1 MSPCRPFKP
10 TDKMFRACDSGSY
23 ATLRVRDSGSYAEN
37 TTLRAYTPSDFFKP
51 KMTTAT
57 TAKSFKDMIPTI
69 EAIAVLQRT
78 APTRRER
85 ARHLNDLYS
94 YVSDHILLLY
104 TEPKHLRDF
113 AEMARKQLAAIPTNK
128 SAPEYEELR
137 ETLEMFI
144 TLSG

>member
-1 MSPCRPFKP
+1 M
-10 TDKMFRACDSGSY
+10 
-23 ATLRVRDSGSYAEN
+23 LRVRDSSSYAEN
-37 TTLRAYTPSDFFKP
+37 TTLRAYTPSEFFKP
-51 KMTTAT
+51 KMAAAT
-57 TAKSFKDMIPTI
+57 TANSFKDMIPTI
-69 EAIAVLQRT
+69 EAIASLQRT

-85 ARHLNDLYS
+85 AQHLNDLYS

-128 SAPEYEELR
+128 SVPEYEKLR